1 MPSFVLFLCQLS
13 TITHNM
19 RYSLTFL
26 VTHSTKC
33 CFVYLVFHI
42 VCSQCLF
49 LSHTQQGF
57 HLNFQVSFSQPFPCV
72 YFISCFWHILYKL
85 STHPCAFAKFFLF
98 PHPGLSEFLLIQC
111 FIIFYSFIPCT
122 AFTLSING
130 STELLTYHP
139 KLFSSV
145 LIHPSQ
151 LINPCP
157 LIYVLRYILSTS
169 FFE

>member
-1 MPSFVLFLCQLS
+1 MFQVFHIISSEQSCNIMMPSFVLFLCQLS

-26 VTHSTKC
+26 VTYSTKC

-72 YFISCFWHILYKL
+72 YFICCFWHISYKL
-85 STHPCAFAKFFLF
+85 STHPCAFAKFFF
-98 PHPGLSEFLLIQC
+98 SLIQTC
-111 FIIFYSFIPCT
+111 LNSFLFNVSLYSIVSYL
-122 AFTLSING
+122 AQLSHFQ
-130 STELLTYHP
+130 SMA
-139 KLFSSV
+139 
-145 LIHPSQ
+145 Q
-151 LINPCP
+151 LN
-157 LIYVLRYILSTS
+157 Y
-169 FFE
+169 